1 MSKPLVIWLVIM
13 VVGLINY
20 AARLSFIAFFARR
33 EIPPLLA
40 HALRHVP
47 AAMLTAIVVP
57 AIVFA
62 PPGALALD
70 AGNHKLLAAL
80 IAGLAAWRWRSP
92 VLTIVVGM
100 GVLWLADYLLAQAL

>member
-1 MSKPLVIWLVIM
+1 MSKPLVIWLVIV
-13 VVGLINY
+13 VVGILNY

-33 EIPPLLA
+33 EMPPLLA

-57 AIVFA
+57 AIVLA
-62 PPGALALD
+62 GPGTLALD
-70 AGNHKLLAAL
+70 TGNHKLLAAL
-80 IAGLAAWRWRSP
+80 VAGVIAWRWRSP

-100 GVLWLADYLLAQAL
+100 SVLWLADYLLA